1 MKNRIPAH
9 LKIVFVFTVLGG
21 ILSFHSPAQTPRID
35 SLQAVLK
42 TMKEDTSKA
51 NTLHELARAYQ
62 FELNDR
68 KKVGEYGLQQ
78 LILSQRLRYKKGIAF
93 GNFDRAIYYRSISD
107 FEKALDADKKALL
120 LMRELKDKKW
130 ESSCLLN
137 MGLSYYNL
145 GTYKE
150 ALECMFTG
158 LKIKEQ
164 MNDKRGMASGYI
176 NIGNIYEVQSNYP
189 EALKFQLKAL
199 KIKDEQNDQRGK
211 AICYNNIGN
220 ILKAQNKLD
229 EALDYY
235 QKALVINEEL
245 KDPEIGNVYDN
256 IGNIYL
262 LKEKLEDALIN
273 HFKSL
278 KARESIGDKRGMAIS
293 YTDIG
298 HVYLKEQKIDRAL
311 FYQLKAHELNHQTSY
326 KKGLVE
332 STAGIGFLYEKKG
345 DFTKALDYYN
355 QMLALATEMGFKEQI
370 RDAYKNFASVYKN
383 QKQFEKALTYT
394 NLFNDMKDSILN
406 KENFKQVSELN
417 TRYETDKKEKEILLL
432 TKDQQLNAKII
443 RQQQLE
449 RWGLVGGLG
458 LLSVSVFSIYR
469 RYRFK
474 QRANVILE
482 QQKKEIQEKNTL
494 ITDSIDYAK
503 TIQEA
508 VLPNRSE
515 MASFFSDQFIL
526 YKPKSIVSGDFY
538 WVHTEGDQLMCA
550 VADCTGHGVPGA
562 FMSLLG
568 YNMLENVIKTA
579 DVSQPGSVLDK
590 LHQEVISR
598 LATKDKQG
606 DNKHGMDI
614 SFISINKKNN
624 QLLFAGAHNS
634 IYIVRDQQLTELKS
648 DKMGIGTS
656 SQHATRFTTHSFTLQ
671 KGDMIYLFTDG
682 FPDQIGGPNRKKFF
696 YPPFKELL
704 TSISNMD
711 LQLQR
716 ERLELA
722 HVNWQGVH
730 DQTDDILIMGIR
742 YTDL

>member
-1 MKNRIPAH
+1 MKLKMPVY
-9 LKIVFVFTVLGG
+9 LKISIVAFTFTGFISLP
-21 ILSFHSPAQTPRID
+21 LFAQTPHID
-35 SLQAVLK
+35 SLLAVLK

-51 NTLHELARAYQ
+51 NTLQALSRAFQ

-78 LILSQRLRYKKGIAF
+78 LILSQKLNYKKGIAF
-93 GNFDRAIYYRSISD
+93 GYFNRAVYYRSVSD
-107 FEKALDADKKALL
+107 FDKALEADKKALP
-120 LMRELKDKKW
+120 LMRELKDRKY

-145 GTYKE
+145 GNYKE

-158 LKIKEQ
+158 LKTKEE
-164 MNDKRGMASGYI
+164 MKDKRGMASGYI
-176 NIGNIYEVQSNYP
+176 NIGNIYEVRGNYP

-199 KIKDEQNDQRGK
+199 KIKEEEKDKRGQSN
-211 AICYNNIGN
+211 CFNNIGN

-229 EALDYY
+229 DALEYY
-235 QKALVINEEL
+235 QKSLALNKEL

-262 LKEKLEDALIN
+262 LKENYKDALSY

-278 KARESIGDKRGMAIS
+278 KARESIDDKRGMAIS

-298 HVYLKEQKIDRAL
+298 NVYLEEKNIDRAL
-311 FYQLKAHELNHQTSY
+311 YYQLKAHELNHQTSY

-345 DFTKALDYYN
+345 NFTKALDYYN
-355 QMLALATEMGFKEQI
+355 QMLTLAHEMGFKEQI
-370 RDAYKNFASVYKN
+370 RDAYKNFASVYKS
-383 QKQFEKALTYT
+383 QKLYEMALKYT
-394 NLFNDMKDSILN
+394 NLYNDMKDSILN

-474 QRANVILE
+474 QKANVALE
-482 QQKKEIQEKNTL
+482 RQKKEIEEKNTL

-508 VLPNRSE
+508 VLPNIAE
-515 MASFFSDQFIL
+515 VAMVFPDHFIL
-526 YKPKSIVSGDFY
+526 YKPKSVVSGDFY
-538 WVHTEGDQLMCA
+538 WMHAGEHELMCA

-568 YNMLENVIKTA
+568 YNMLENVIKAA
-579 DVSQPGSVLDK
+579 DSRQPGVILDR
-590 LHQEVISR
+590 LHEEVITR
-598 LATKDKQG
+598 LSAKDQQS

-614 SFISINKKNN
+614 SMIRIDKESNE
-624 QLLFAGAHNS
+624 LLFAGAHNS
-634 IYIVRDQQLTELKS
+634 IYIVRGQQLTELKA

-656 SQHATRFTTHSFTLQ
+656 GQHTVAFTTRSFTLQ
-671 KGDMIYLFTDG
+671 RGDMIYLFTDG

-696 YPPFKELL
+696 YPPFKAFL
-704 TSISNMD
+704 TSISHFD
-711 LQLQR
+711 LQEQR
-716 ERLELA
+716 EKLEQV
-722 HVNWQGVH
+722 HMNWRGNQY
-730 DQTDDILIMGIR
+730 DQTDDLVIMGIR
-742 YTDL
+742 YS